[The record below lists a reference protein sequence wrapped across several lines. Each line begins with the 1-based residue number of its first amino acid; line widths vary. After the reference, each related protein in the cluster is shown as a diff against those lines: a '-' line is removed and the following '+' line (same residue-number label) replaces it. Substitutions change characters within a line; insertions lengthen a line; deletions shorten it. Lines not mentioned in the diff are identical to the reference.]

1 MNVTF
6 YSKDHVYRYHQK
18 NKLGSIEKRVVM
30 IMKELKVTTEGTI
43 QFALQK
49 REHMEQ
55 VRADFKY
62 LEGCH
67 GKNPK

>member
-1 MNVTF
+1 
-6 YSKDHVYRYHQK
+6 
-18 NKLGSIEKRVVM
+18 M